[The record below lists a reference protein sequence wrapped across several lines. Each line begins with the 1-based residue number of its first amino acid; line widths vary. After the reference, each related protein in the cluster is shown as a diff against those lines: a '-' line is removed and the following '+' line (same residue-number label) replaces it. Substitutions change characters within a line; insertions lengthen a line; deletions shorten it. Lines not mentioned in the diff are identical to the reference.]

1 MNEPYGFEET
11 FGFNSIRSEIDDEI
25 LKNRKTDAQQSEDI
39 TAEGEER
46 AAADE
51 AIDSRLDALEEQS
64 ESTSQL
70 KEDFDA
76 FTGTTYANDKAAL
89 EEKDSA
95 LEAKD
100 TEIEQSISD
109 EAARAEAKEQ
119 ELEEAITNEEN
130 RAVAAEEALEAAL
143 ENEKTQREEKD
154 AEIEG
159 ALDVINGDGDGS
171 IKKAVADGIAEV
183 VANAPE
189 DLDTLKEVADYIASD
204 KTKAAEIET
213 KLSDHDSAIDALE
226 AKDEELVAKDAELQA
241 AINDE
246 ATRAT
251 AAESE
256 LDGKIVAEQ
265 ARAEA
270 KEAELAAKDE
280 AQDAEIAKKVD
291 WVVSEGERKHIVLK
305 NHDSILGTATDGGT
319 YNVAMVSKWD
329 VADFGSAQ
337 LHANLNSKDGIV
349 TINDDK
355 AIATKDEVEAVD
367 AKVEAID
374 LTPYAKTEDVN
385 AELANKANA
394 SDLSALN
401 DTVGQ
406 LSSKVDEKA
415 AQSDLEAFEA
425 SSTEALN
432 AEVARA
438 EAKEAE
444 LVAKDAELEAAIN
457 DEATRATAAESELQ
471 GKITAEQARAEAKEN
486 ELADEIDKKVE
497 WTESTPGRNHI
508 VLKNHDSI
516 LGTATDGSTYNV
528 AMVSKWDVADFGSAQ
543 LHLNLNSKDA
553 ATINDDQVIATE
565 NVVDTKIE
573 AAVSAINSKD
583 EAQDAEIALKAVKA
597 DVDAALELKAD
608 KTELEPLAKSADVTA
623 EIAAAVEPLA
633 TKEELTNA
641 AAEAVAK
648 VVAEAPEDF
657 DTLKEV
663 ADYIASDK
671 TKATE
676 IENKLSEH
684 DAAVEALNS
693 KDVEL
698 NAAINDEATRA
709 TAAESE
715 LDGKIVAEQARAEAK
730 EAELVAKDE
739 AQDAEI
745 AKKVDWVESTPG
757 RNHIVLKNHD
767 SILGTATDG
776 TTYNVAMV
784 SKWDVADFGTAQL
797 HANLNSKDGIVTI
810 NDDKVVATKDEL
822 EAVDAKVE
830 AIDLTPFAKTE
841 DMNAAVEALNA
852 KDAELEAAIPQA
864 AADAVAQVVANAPE
878 DLDTLK
884 EVADYIAADKTKA
897 VEIENKLAELEAK
910 DNAQDAVIALKAD
923 KTELEPLAKSADVTA
938 EIAAAVSVL
947 NTKDEAQD
955 AEIALKADSDNVYT
969 KEDVNNTLEGYV
981 PVEKYNDL
989 KARLDNLEIM
999 LSVYNAER
1007 EAQMDEIIS
1016 NMSSD
1021 NKEVVIDTLMESIVV
1036 PETTVAYTIT
1046 APLTDN
1052 STVELT
1058 SPKYMTLINT
1068 SKEPVSTTISHTYE
1082 EGETT
1087 AATSVYLVGD
1097 FDTLTIENISP
1108 SVKSGYDA
1116 ASVKN
1121 VVIPETNVKNL
1132 SLSLD
1137 FQDGATITNNSDK
1150 DITIYDK
1157 SNSEVALT
1165 IVAPNSTVTLSSGQ
1179 FTTLN
1184 AEVSDNTLIIKKNVH
1199 IDNLNLT
1206 KGNAIVEVARAEE
1219 VAAIVENYTVA
1230 DGYSL
1235 SHRIY
1240 HITNENSSK
1249 LGGVGEMIL
1258 DEDITRTSSI
1268 VAPLAPAYDAVWNL
1282 NGHNISFVKE
1292 TPRDTDCVSMMR
1304 YSSVLEVNGEGEV
1317 YTPNTYGLWA
1327 SGTNA
1332 KIVVNSGKFTANT
1345 HVLYCE
1351 QGTIEVNGGEFHM
1364 ANDDAAKDDNGNYRF
1379 LLNCLDKNYNNGTA
1393 KIIVKGGKF
1402 YDFDP
1407 ANCAAEG
1414 VGTNFVADGYV
1425 SVMTTEMIDGVEHK
1439 VYTVQEA

>member
-1 MNEPYGFEET
+1 MGKYKYREGSYGYMESIGFE
-11 FGFNSIRSEIDDEI
+11 SIRSMIDDEI
-25 LKNRKTDAQQSEDI
+25 SNNKKTDEQQSEDI
-39 TAEGEER
+39 AQEGQER
-46 AAADE
+46 QTADE
-51 AIDSRLDALEEQS
+51 QFDERISALEDAISGSS
-64 ESTSQL
+64 EI
-70 KEDFDA
+70 EENFNE
-76 FTGTTYANDKAAL
+76 FTGTTYPADK
-89 EEKDSA
+89 
-95 LEAKD
+95 
-100 TEIEQSISD
+100 
-109 EAARAEAKEQ
+109 
-119 ELEEAITNEEN
+119 
-130 RAVAAEEALEAAL
+130 EALES
-143 ENEKTQREEKD
+143 KD
-154 AEIEG
+154 AELEAAIAEK
-159 ALDVINGDGDGS
+159 ADAAAVEEVQAAIDTLNGDSEGS
-171 IKKAVADGIAEV
+171 VKKTAEDAAVAEVAKV
-183 VANAPE
+183 VAEAPE
-189 DLDTLKEVADYIASD
+189 DLDTLKEVADYIAAD
-204 KTKAAEIET
+204 KTKASEIET
-213 KLSDHDSAIDALE
+213 KLSEHDAAVEELG
-226 AKDEELVAKDAELQA
+226 AKDE
-241 AINDE
+241 
-246 ATRAT
+246 
-251 AAESE
+251 
-256 LDGKIVAEQ
+256 
-265 ARAEA
+265 
-270 KEAELAAKDE
+270 ELAAKDE
-280 AQDAEIAKKVD
+280 ELAAKDAELEAAIAEKADASALEEEIARAEAAEQAINTKVDAKADNDALEAEIARALGKERELQASIAEKASNDSLTEEKERAEAAEQELESKLDAKADASTVAGELTELKNKDTELEAKDAAQDEEIAKKVE
-291 WVVSEGERKHIVLK
+291 WTESTPGRNHIVLK
-305 NHDSILGTATDGGT
+305 NHDSILGTATDGST

-355 AIATKDEVEAVD
+355 VIATKDEVEAVD
-367 AKVEAID
+367 AKIEAID
-374 LTPYAKTEDVN
+374 LTPYAKSEDVN
-385 AELANKANA
+385 AELANKANT

-457 DEATRATAAESELQ
+457 DEATRATAAESELE
-471 GKITAEQARAEAKEN
+471 GKITAEQARAEAKEA
-486 ELADEIDKKVE
+486 E
-497 WTESTPGRNHI
+497 
-508 VLKNHDSI
+508 
-516 LGTATDGSTYNV
+516 
-528 AMVSKWDVADFGSAQ
+528 F
-543 LHLNLNSKDA
+543 A
-553 ATINDDQVIATE
+553 A
-565 NVVDTKIE
+565 
-573 AAVSAINSKD
+573 
-583 EAQDAEIALKAVKA
+583 
-597 DVDAALELKAD
+597 
-608 KTELEPLAKSADVTA
+608 
-623 EIAAAVEPLA
+623 
-633 TKEELTNA
+633 
-641 AAEAVAK
+641 
-648 VVAEAPEDF
+648 
-657 DTLKEV
+657 
-663 ADYIASDK
+663 
-671 TKATE
+671 
-676 IENKLSEH
+676 
-684 DAAVEALNS
+684 
-693 KDVEL
+693 
-698 NAAINDEATRA
+698 
-709 TAAESE
+709 
-715 LDGKIVAEQARAEAK
+715 
-730 EAELVAKDE
+730 
-739 AQDAEI
+739 
-745 AKKVDWVESTPG
+745 
-757 RNHIVLKNHD
+757 
-767 SILGTATDG
+767 
-776 TTYNVAMV
+776 
-784 SKWDVADFGTAQL
+784 
-797 HANLNSKDGIVTI
+797 
-810 NDDKVVATKDEL
+810 
-822 EAVDAKVE
+822 
-830 AIDLTPFAKTE
+830 
-841 DMNAAVEALNA
+841 
-852 KDAELEAAIPQA
+852 
-864 AADAVAQVVANAPE
+864 
-878 DLDTLK
+878 
-884 EVADYIAADKTKA
+884 
-897 VEIENKLAELEAK
+897 
-910 DNAQDAVIALKAD
+910 
-923 KTELEPLAKSADVTA
+923 
-938 EIAAAVSVL
+938 
-947 NTKDEAQD
+947 KDEAQD
-955 AEIALKADSDNVYT
+955 AEIALKADSDKVYT

-981 PVEKYNDL
+981 PVEQYNEL

-1068 SKEPVSTTISHTYE
+1068 SKEPVSTTISHEYT

-1132 SLSLD
+1132 SLALD

-1150 DITIYDK
+1150 DITINDK
-1157 SNSEVALT
+1157 NDSAIAMT
-1165 IVAPNSTVTLSSGQ
+1165 IVAPNSTVTLSNGQ
-1179 FTTLN
+1179 FTELN
-1184 AEVSDNTLIIKKNVH
+1184 AEVSDNTLIIKKAAHIADLNVS
-1199 IDNLNLT
+1199 
-1206 KGNAIVEVARAEE
+1206 KGNVIVEVPRASEI
-1219 VAAIVENYTVA
+1219 AGIVENYTVA

-1258 DEDITRTSSI
+1258 DEDITRTSSL
-1268 VAPLAPAYDAVWNL
+1268 VSPLAPAWDSVWNL

-1292 TPRDTDCVSMMR
+1292 TPRDTDCVAMMR

-1414 VGTNFVADGYV
+1414 VGTSFVAEGYE
-1425 SVMTTEMIDGVEHK
+1425 SVASTETIDGVEHK
-1439 VYTVQEA
+1439 VYTVKKIS